1 MIKKR
6 TKQLFEK
13 KKICTVGNDN
23 KDLVLSKGWGQIVI
37 PLSVQTAGGK
47 QKMNC
52 APKQDFLT
60 ILHLAE
66 RYQDQYRERNLC
78 LSPEQNDAFFRD
90 FVEQYYSAIY
100 WGKEPSPVI
109 NTEIPLF

>member
-1 MIKKR
+1 MR
-6 TKQLFEK
+6 T
-13 KKICTVGNDN
+13 
-23 KDLVLSKGWGQIVI
+23 
-37 PLSVQTAGGK
+37 
-47 QKMNC
+47 

-66 RYQDQYRERNLC
+66 HYQDQYRERNLC

-100 WGKEPSPVI
+100 WGKEPAPVI